1 MRQSQTSPLFLIT
14 GIKAA
19 KFVHLETPT
28 AEAQFM
34 LIF

>member
-19 KFVHLETPT
+19 KFVHLEDPA
-28 AEAQFM
+28 AEASFV